1 MNRKMYFSITN
12 KIARC
17 HGIKNCDYEK
27 RQRRHEK
34 AHGVFYIFN

>member
-27 RQRRHEK
+27 K
-34 AHGVFYIFN
+34 TKTS